1 MTGGRVVGS
10 VGNNGN
16 GLSHGGA
23 RLRIVAGGEKKTQ
36 LEAASPREERLA
48 SAASEENFELQS
60 AAVQGGK
67 WALDGDNGRSIFG
80 DGPTASSRRTLIGRH
95 LLPVLLFFEISQ

>member
-1 MTGGRVVGS
+1 MMADGAAPFRPRTRIVGLRIAGG
-10 VGNNGN
+10 
-16 GLSHGGA
+16 GGA
-23 RLRIVAGGEKKTQ
+23 RIADCGRRTQKTQ
-36 LEAASPREERLA
+36 LQSASPREERLA

-80 DGPTASSRRTLIGRH
+80 DGVFASHFDWTTFTTGTT
-95 LLPVLLFFEISQ
+95 FF

>member
-1 MTGGRVVGS
+1 MALS
-10 VGNNGN
+10 AN
-16 GLSHGGA
+16 GLSDGGA
-23 RLRIVAGGEKKTQ
+23 RLRIVAGGRKKRAKTQ
-36 LEAASPREERLA
+36 EAALREGRLA

-80 DGPTASSRRTLIGRH
+80 DGVFASHFDWTTFTTGTT
-95 LLPVLLFFEISQ
+95 FF

>member
-1 MTGGRVVGS
+1 M
-10 VGNNGN
+10 
-16 GLSHGGA
+16 
-23 RLRIVAGGEKKTQ
+23 RIVAGGEKKNQ

-48 SAASEENFELQS
+48 SAASEDNFELQS

-80 DGPTASSRRTLIGRH
+80 DGVFASHFDWTTYYYR
-95 LLPVLLFFEISQ
+95 

>member
-1 MTGGRVVGS
+1 MEARGC
-10 VGNNGN
+10 
-16 GLSHGGA
+16 GLWP
-23 RLRIVAGGEKKTQ
+23 GERKKTQ

-80 DGPTASSRRTLIGRH
+80 DGVFASHFDWTTYYYR
-95 LLPVLLFFEISQ
+95 

>member
-1 MTGGRVVGS
+1 M
-10 VGNNGN
+10 
-16 GLSHGGA
+16 
-23 RLRIVAGGEKKTQ
+23 RIVAGGEKKTQ
-36 LEAASPREERLA
+36 LEAASPRDERLA

-80 DGPTASSRRTLIGRH
+80 DGVFASHFDWTTYYYRYY
-95 LLPVLLFFEISQ
+95 FFLRYLNNM